1 MKKLLT
7 FLAAVTLSTATFAQT
22 SHCDQMVPFGYPQT
36 AIVDVTQLCRIS
48 YTISHDNTRKVPVYS
63 AEFLL
68 PENFKGK
75 NKRVNAFKADPDL
88 DTGKRAELSDYDKT
102 YDRGHMTPFEDTK
115 SKPAA
120 SLQTFYLS
128 NMVPQDLHLNRGIW
142 RTIENQTRGYVDNV
156 GHGLYV
162 ITGPIF
168 DGKPKTIGN
177 GVAVPTRLYKVVI
190 DKDTMQGI
198 AFLVPN
204 TSPKAGD
211 SYDKFI
217 TTITEVEH
225 VTGINFTPTSTNTEF
240 KSVVGKE
247 FK

>member
-1 MKKLLT
+1 MKKILT
-7 FLAAVTLSTATFAQT
+7 FLAAVTLSTAAFAD

-36 AIVDVTQLCRIS
+36 QVTDTTQLCRIA
-48 YTISHDNTRKVPVYS
+48 YTVNHDNARKVPVYS

-88 DTGKRAELSDYDKT
+88 HPTQRADLNDYDKK

-115 SKPAA
+115 ANPVA

-128 NMVPQDLHLNRGIW
+128 NMVPQDLHLNRGMW
-142 RTIENQTRGYVDNV
+142 RTIENRTRNYVDNA

-162 ITGPIF
+162 ITGPVF
-168 DGKPKTIGN
+168 DGKPKTIGE

-190 DKDTMQGI
+190 DKESMQGI

-204 TSPKAGD
+204 SSPKAGD

-217 TTITEVEH
+217 TTITEVER
-225 VTGINFTPTSTNTEF
+225 VTGINFTPTLKNTEF
-240 KSVVGKE
+240 KNVVGKE